1 MKDSVLTSVARCR
14 VYALSIFIVYG
25 ITCTTGILMVQNGN
39 EFALSQ
45 RDKIVGGA
53 VQNDNASLNYQS
65 GNRFKAALYDFVGNL
80 FISAIPQTAIGL
92 AIVPPF
98 LTVAYQGWVGGIVSV
113 DGSHRTRFTTLKAT
127 AYYFIVL
134 LLQTVAFSLSIG
146 AGIRC
151 GVETYKHNAEV
162 GWRIWEFRIPRKSLI
177 AVGYVYLVSTPLFL
191 IGSCFEFLSS
201 WNM

>member
-1 MKDSVLTSVARCR
+1 MKDSVLTSVAWCR
-14 VYALSIFIVYG
+14 VYALSIFIVYV
-25 ITCTTGILMVQNGN
+25 ISCTTGILMVQNGN
-39 EFALSQ
+39 RFALSQ
-45 RDKIVGGA
+45 RDKIVGVA
-53 VQNDNASLNYQS
+53 LRNDSASLSYQS

-98 LTVAYQGWVGGIVSV
+98 LAVAYQGWVGGIVSV
-113 DGSHRTRFTTLKAT
+113 DGSHRTRFTSLKAT

-134 LLQTVAFSLSIG
+134 LVQTVAFSLSIG

-151 GVETYKHNAEV
+151 GVETYKHNSGV
-162 GWRIWEFRIPRKSLI
+162 GWRIWQFRIPRRSI
-177 AVGYVYLVSTPLFL
+177 VDVGYIYLVSIPLFL